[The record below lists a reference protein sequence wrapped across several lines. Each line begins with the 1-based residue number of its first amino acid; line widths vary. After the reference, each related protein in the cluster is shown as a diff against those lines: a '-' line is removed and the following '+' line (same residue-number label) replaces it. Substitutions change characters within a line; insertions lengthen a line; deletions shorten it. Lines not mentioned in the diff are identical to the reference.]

1 MVEFAGPPGNRE
13 PGTCDHRCVTRT
25 ALARSAR
32 SQLRTVVGIVALAAC
47 AAAAGCSSADSSAE
61 PPAKVSPTQSGPYRG
76 HEFPT
81 PHAKPSFTLTDTHG
95 RPYDFAARTDGHP
108 TLLWFGYTRCPDIC
122 PTTMADVAEAIS
134 EVPMPVQREVRVV
147 MVTTDPAYDKPAVL
161 GRWLHNFDGN
171 LPVAFVGLTGTKA
184 QVETV
189 QRLAGVPV
197 AEDEGKQHSTQ
208 LTLYGPDDVAR
219 VFYLTGDPPSDLSTD
234 LPKIAAKE

>member
-1 MVEFAGPPGNRE
+1 MR
-13 PGTCDHRCVTRT
+13 
-25 ALARSAR
+25 
-32 SQLRTVVGIVALAAC
+32 LRTVLGILAVAGC
-47 AAAAGCSSADSSAE
+47 AALAGCSSTDSSAQ
-61 PPAKVSPTQSGPYRG
+61 PPASVSSTKDGPYQG

-81 PHAKPSFTLTDTHG
+81 PRAKPSFTLTDTRG
-95 RPYDFAARTDGHP
+95 KPYDFAAQTKGHP

-122 PTTMADVAEAIS
+122 PTTMADVAQAIS
-134 EVPMPVQREVRVV
+134 QDPKAVQRDVRVV
-147 MVTTDPAYDKPAVL
+147 MVTTDPGYDKPKVM
-161 GRWLHNFDGN
+161 GRWLRNFDVD

-184 QVETV
+184 QVETA

-219 VFYLTGDPPSDLSTD
+219 VFYLTGDPPSELSTD